1 MKRLLSSMGIYIT
14 GELFIVCLSNLHR
27 LDSENG
33 RRVGDHIN
41 DQVNDQVKSLTE
53 SILKYVNE
61 NPGARVPEITDS
73 LKEKFPDLTENM
85 VQNHIR
91 RFLRDYLVFKGPSKT
106 GGYYPR

>member
-1 MKRLLSSMGIYIT
+1 MGIYIT

-33 RRVGDHIN
+33 RRVGGHINDQTN

-85 VQNHIR
+85 VHNHIR
-91 RFLRDYLVFKGPSKT
+91 RLLRDYLVFKGPSKT